1 MSFWRKTDE
10 SVSVSQT
17 ILLGDLCGVVIEE
30 EEEAEEAEEEK
41 AEALIVTR
49 ARLQRLTV
57 KAKVR
62 ISRRRKWVAPAI
74 GINGTGNGSSSSSSI
89 SSWEHSC
96 EHFRQLVAA
105 GQQADF
111 ALEVGGVR
119 YPVHRAIVSDRIKV
133 GEDRRERCSFLIF
146 CSSNLINFTSYLYFL
161 FTRVWAM

>member
-1 MSFWRKTDE
+1 M
-10 SVSVSQT
+10 VA
-17 ILLGDLCGVVIEE
+17 EE
-30 EEEAEEAEEEK
+30 AEAEEAEEDEAE
-41 AEALIVTR
+41 AEALVVTR

-62 ISRRRKWVAPAI
+62 ISRRRKWVAPASS
-74 GINGTGNGSSSSSSI
+74 GTGTGNGSSSSSSSS

-111 ALEVGGVR
+111 ALEVGKVR

-133 GEDRRERCSFLIF
+133 GKDRRERCSFLIF